1 MTSIIDPDEGALA
14 GYTVVDDRG
23 RVTLP
28 KSVRAALGLVP
39 GSSISYVV
47 VKGRLVIYPQ
57 GQELLRLAE
66 DAAVVV
72 EVAGLTTQD
81 LLDELPAVRER
92 VMRETYGD
100 AVVDELAR
108 RQAEARAAN
117 GD

>member
-1 MTSIIDPDEGALA
+1 MPSIVDPDEGALA

-28 KSVRAALGLVP
+28 KAVRAALDLAP
-39 GSSISYVV
+39 GSPISYIVI
-47 VKGRLVIYPQ
+47 KGRLVIYPQ

-66 DAAVVV
+66 DAAAVL
-72 EVAGLTTQD
+72 EAAGLTTQD
-81 LLDELPAVRER
+81 LLDDLPAVRDR